1 MNRIKE
7 LRKANH
13 MTQAEL
19 AEKLGVT
26 PQAVG
31 AYERGDRGV
40 NRETLEKLSE
50 IFSRSA
56 GYIAGEPSEDN
67 VIRYLSAYYNIR
79 AFGDESRIK
88 FARAPKDSNISLPLS
103 LWARLETYFVGN
115 GIVPYNVPSTTRL
128 LKEDQANSFDFWKKE
143 FGWLIDGES
152 YKYLKD
158 SCEAVPESTFAAM
171 LATAIAGSYERKLL
185 PNVHYKSKENKEWVD
200 EDSDFRQRLVKRQKF
215 LQSNAVQSKEPD
227 FIDPYGQPFYSWR
240 YTWQLGLDVVDNI
253 K

>member
-19 AEKLGVT
+19 AKKLGVT

-50 IFSRSA
+50 IFGRSA

-67 VIRYLSAYYNIR
+67 VIRYLMDYYNEKDR
-79 AFGDESRIK
+79 DRI
-88 FARAPKDSNISLPLS
+88 FWQARSLPWS
-103 LWARLETYFVGN
+103 LWGKLENYFIGN
-115 GIVPYNVPSTTRL
+115 GIVPYNIPSTTRL
-128 LKEDQANSFDFWKKE
+128 LSEDQATDFDFWKKQ
-143 FGWLIDGES
+143 FSWLIDGES

-171 LATAIAGSYERKLL
+171 LATVIAASYESELL

-200 EDSDFRQRLVKRQKF
+200 EDSEFRQRLVKRQKF

-227 FIDPYGQPFYSWR
+227 FIDPYGQPFYGWR
-240 YTWQLGLDVVDNI
+240 YTWQLGLPVVEI
-253 K
+253 E

>member
-13 MTQAEL
+13 MTQADL
-19 AEKLGVT
+19 AKKLGVT

-50 IFSRSA
+50 IFGRSA
-56 GYIAGEPSEDN
+56 GYIAGEPSEDS
-67 VIRYLSAYYNIR
+67 VIRFLMGCYNAR
-79 AFGDESRIK
+79 ARRDESKIK
-88 FARAPKDSNISLPLS
+88 FIRTSMRPKVSLPLS
-103 LWARLETYFVGN
+103 LWAVLETYFIGN
-115 GIVPYNVPSTTRL
+115 GIVSYNVPSKRRL
-128 LKEDQANSFDFWKKE
+128 LSEDQANSLDFWKKQ
-143 FGWLIDGES
+143 FSWLIDGEI

-171 LATAIAGSYERKLL
+171 LATAIAGSYERDLM

-200 EDSDFRQRLVKRQKF
+200 EDSEFRQRLVKRQKF
-215 LQSNAVQSKEPD
+215 LQANAVQSKEPE
-227 FIDPYGQPFYSWR
+227 FIDPYGQPLYAWH
-240 YTWQLGLDVVDNI
+240 YTWQLGLPVVEI
-253 K
+253 E

>member
-67 VIRYLSAYYNIR
+67 VIRYLMGYYNEPEHVR
-79 AFGDESRIK
+79 LLEQVRNF
-88 FARAPKDSNISLPLS
+88 PLS
-103 LWARLETYFVGN
+103 LWVSLETYFVGN
-115 GIVPYNVPSTTRL
+115 GIVPYNRQSDHNL
-128 LKEDQANSFDFWKKE
+128 LREDQAYDFNFWKEK
-143 FGWLIDGES
+143 FGWLNDQEKF
-152 YKYLKD
+152 KYLKD
-158 SCEAVPESTFAAM
+158 NCEAVPESTFEIM
-171 LATAIAGSYERKLL
+171 LATVIAASYSKKLL
-185 PNVHYKSKENKEWVD
+185 PNVHYKSKDNKEWVD

-215 LQSNAVQSKEPD
+215 LRANLVRNTEPD
-227 FIDPYGQPFYSWR
+227 FIDPYGKRHYDWSF
-240 YTWQLGLDVVDNI
+240 TWELGLPVEDID
-253 K
+253 

>member
-19 AEKLGVT
+19 AKKLGVT

-40 NRETLEKLSE
+40 NKETLDKLSK
-50 IFSRSA
+50 IFGRSA
-56 GYIAGEPSEDN
+56 GYIAGEPSEDS
-67 VIRYLSAYYNIR
+67 VIRFLMDYYNETDSDKIFR
-79 AFGDESRIK
+79 Q
-88 FARAPKDSNISLPLS
+88 ARGFPWS
-103 LWARLETYFVGN
+103 LWGRLENYFVGN
-115 GIVPYNVPSTTRL
+115 GIVDYNRPSTTRL
-128 LKEDQANSFDFWKKE
+128 LSEDQANSLDFWKKQ
-143 FGWLIDGES
+143 FSWLIDGKS

-171 LATAIAGSYERKLL
+171 LATAIAGSYERELL

-200 EDSDFRQRLVKRQKF
+200 EDSEFRQRLIKRQKF
-215 LQSNAVQSKEPD
+215 LQANAVQSKEPD
-227 FIDPYGQPFYSWR
+227 FIDPYGQAYYGWR
-240 YTWQLGLDVVDNI
+240 YTWELGLEVVDNI